1 MESAGTLRRPLAT
14 AGKSLS
20 LKRWDLACRI
30 LAALPG
36 GYALAAFSGICLAVW
51 LPGLRVERAM
61 TGMLTGLLIWPVAF
75 MASFAVP
82 DGRKM
87 LGGTVIALL
96 ALMGLAALRGW
107 RP

>member
-14 AGKSLS
+14 AGKSLPF
-20 LKRWDLACRI
+20 KRWDLACRI

-36 GYALAAFSGICLAVW
+36 GYALAAFAGICFAVW

>member
-1 MESAGTLRRPLAT
+1 MAT

-36 GYALAAFSGICLAVW
+36 GYALSAFVGICLALW
-51 LPGLRVERAM
+51 LPGLRIERAM

-75 MASFAVP
+75 MASFAFP
-82 DGRKM
+82 DGRKV
-87 LGGTVIALL
+87 LGGTVITLL
-96 ALMGLAALRGW
+96 VLMGLAALRGW

>member
-14 AGKSLS
+14 AGKSPS

-30 LAALPG
+30 LSALPG
-36 GYALAAFSGICLAVW
+36 GYALSAFVGICLALW
-51 LPGLRVERAM
+51 LPGLRIERAM

-75 MASFAVP
+75 MASFAFP
-82 DGRKM
+82 DGRKV
-87 LGGTVIALL
+87 LGGTVITLL